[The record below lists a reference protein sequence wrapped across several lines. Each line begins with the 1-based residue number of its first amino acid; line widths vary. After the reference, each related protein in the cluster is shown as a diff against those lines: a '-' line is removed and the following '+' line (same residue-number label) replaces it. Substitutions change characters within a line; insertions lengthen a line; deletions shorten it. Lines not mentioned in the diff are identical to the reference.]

1 MDFLYFL
8 FGYIGIFALVSV
20 FVMFSGASPFL
31 SNISDK
37 LKGLCLKIVFTLV
50 PGVVIRSVTKSV
62 DYVFNTRNHV
72 MQLVFVVLVLG
83 GNIIFML
90 DVLPL
95 LYIFEPDKN
104 HIFFPLFLLFTNAAA
119 YHLCA
124 GTDPG
129 RVTSKNAAML
139 ASLYKADG
147 VLFKSGSECSTCRVI
162 KPARSKHCKICNQ
175 CIHRFDHH
183 CIWTNSCIGAGNL
196 RYFLIFLVTLMA
208 MIINGAVMSSRAM
221 VLVVSHLKI
230 MESGYWDPYT
240 GQVQPVTFPVLI
252 QHLFMQQPRCI
263 FLITSLVMLTFL
275 LGLFT
280 LYHIYLLIIN
290 QTTNERYK
298 LASLPCDKLSS
309 LSCNNNSTEHS
320 AILPGESRRNGFKR
334 CHDMH
339 SDENERNFGLK
350 NEGLVQSGHSKPN
363 NNPAK
368 TTDTKNLDSFYN
380 RGLLHNVKEV
390 FLPWAQLKDVK
401 QIKPRNPEIRK
412 PKKS

>member
-1 MDFLYFL
+1 MP
-8 FGYIGIFALVSV
+8 LVDP
-20 FVMFSGASPFL
+20 VM
-31 SNISDK
+31 SDK
-37 LKGLCLKIVFTLV
+37 LLLTCTKLLVRDTAQAASANIEERPGYEFEIIVFTLV

-90 DVLPL
+90 DILPL

-162 KPARSKHCKICNQ
+162 KPA
-175 CIHRFDHH
+175 
-183 CIWTNSCIGAGNL
+183 SCIGAGNL

-230 MESGYWDPYT
+230 MESGYFDPYT

-309 LSCNNNSTEHS
+309 LSYNNNSTEHS

-390 FLPWAQLKDVK
+390 FLPWAQLKDMICK
-401 QIKPRNPEIRK
+401 
-412 PKKS
+412 